1 MPAAAHN
8 ERLLRVSGGMVAAVN
23 GEHPAR
29 DLCRACVETLAVAGA
44 SVMVMTEGPHPAPF
58 CSSNAV
64 SARIEDLQ
72 HTLGEGPC
80 VDAHEGGRAVSEPDL
95 AMPRRPR
102 WIAFAPAAVAAGAK
116 ALFSF
121 PLRVG
126 GVRLGA
132 LTLYQPRAGELS
144 AGQHADAHTMASVV
158 ANAIL
163 AIQGEAAPGTLS
175 PDLEVLAGHRA
186 EFHQASGMVSVQLGL
201 GVGEAMVRLRAYAY
215 ATERPLAEIAVDV
228 VARRLRFAD

>member
-1 MPAAAHN
+1 MSTAAGAYN
-8 ERLLRVSGGMVAAVN
+8 ERLLRLSGGMVGAAN

-29 DLCRACVETLAVAGA
+29 DLCRSCVEMLKVGGV
-44 SVMVMTEGPHPAPF
+44 SVMVMTDGPATF
-58 CSSNAV
+58 CSSDAT

-72 HTLGEGPC
+72 HDLGEGPC
-80 VDAHEGGRAVSEPDL
+80 VDAHDGGRAVSEPDL
-95 AMPRRPR
+95 ATPRRTR
-102 WIAFAPAAVAAGAK
+102 WIAFGPAAVAAGAK

-126 GVRLGA
+126 AVRLGA

-144 AGQHADAHTMASVV
+144 AGQHADAQTMANVV
-158 ANAIL
+158 ANVIL
-163 AIQGEAAPGTLS
+163 AIQAEAPPGTLS

-186 EFHQASGMVSVQLGL
+186 ELHQASGMVSVQLGVA
-201 GVGEAMVRLRAYAY
+201 VGEAMVRLRAYAY
-215 ATERPLAEIAVDV
+215 AAERPLADIAVDV